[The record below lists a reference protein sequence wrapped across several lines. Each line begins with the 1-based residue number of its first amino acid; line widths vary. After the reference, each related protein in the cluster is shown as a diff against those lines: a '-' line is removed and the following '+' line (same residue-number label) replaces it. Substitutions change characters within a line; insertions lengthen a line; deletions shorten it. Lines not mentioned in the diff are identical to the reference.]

1 MLLKPKDKPKK
12 KKKSKLQ
19 RKRDDPKSKLWLTK
33 ADKLWSQC
41 IHLKHNETCAVD
53 DKCSGNLEAHHLIT
67 RNHRNTRHE
76 VSNGILLCSLH
87 HKYSTEL
94 SPHGGPV
101 GFGIWMEA
109 NRPEQWDW
117 VIKNRWRTK
126 QDLDYKSAFENLI
139 EIKILLELL

>member
-1 MLLKPKDKPKK
+1 MMFPKKKIVK

-19 RKRDDPKSKLWLTK
+19 KRKDNCKSKLWLRK
-33 ADKLWSQC
+33 ADILWSNC
-41 IHLKHNETCAVD
+41 IHLKHEHTCAVGNGD
-53 DKCSGNLEAHHLIT
+53 CKGNLEAHHLIT

-76 VSNGILLCSLH
+76 ITNGILLCSLH
-87 HKYSTEL
+87 HLYSTEL

-101 GFGIWMEA
+101 GFGIWMEE

-126 QDLDYKSAFENLI
+126 QELDYKKATEDLT
-139 EIKILLELL
+139 EIKEILEMP